1 MSHDDD
7 DDDAT
12 TAGRSRG
19 GALDARALAA
29 IARFRPADDLAASL
43 VIRGTV
49 AASRWIMTRR
59 NRVSLE
65 GVERFVAAKERG
77 GRGLLTFA
85 NHVSL
90 LDDPLLVSC
99 LPLGPPR
106 EVRWTAADAF
116 NFFGDPL
123 RGAFFGAG
131 RCVPIVR
138 GAGED
143 QPGFAFL
150 RERLLAGDWVHI
162 FPEGGRT
169 RDPHGWMRPA
179 LKAGIGRLI
188 DETRPLALP
197 FYHHGMHR
205 VLPVGARIPARG
217 QHVRLR
223 FGELVD
229 CDDVFVARIARGCTG
244 RARWESL
251 AGWAHEVL
259 RRLER
264 DVRDDAVRRESPPP
278 PGDR

>member
-1 MSHDDD
+1 MSHDED

-12 TAGRSRG
+12 SPGRSRG
-19 GALDARALAA
+19 EALDARALAA
-29 IARFRPADDLAASL
+29 IARFRPADDLAARV
-43 VIRGTV
+43 VIGGTV
-49 AASRWIMTRR
+49 AVSRWIMTRR
-59 NRVSLE
+59 NRLTIE
-65 GVERFVAAKERG
+65 GIERFVAAKRRG

-99 LPLGPPR
+99 LPLGPTR

-116 NFFGDPL
+116 NFFGGPV

-169 RDPHGWMRPA
+169 RDPDGWMRPR
-179 LKAGIGRLI
+179 LKSGIGRLI

-197 FYHHGMHR
+197 FYHDGMHR
-205 VLPVGARIPARG
+205 VLPIGARIPARG
-217 QHVRLR
+217 EHVRLR
-223 FGELVD
+223 FGEIVD
-229 CDDVFVARIARGCTG
+229 CADSFVDRAARGATG

-251 AGWAHEVL
+251 AGWAFGVL
-259 RRLER
+259 RRLEQ
-264 DVRDDAVRRESPPP
+264 DVRGDAAVRASPPLA
-278 PGDR
+278 G

>member
-7 DDDAT
+7 DDT
-12 TAGRSRG
+12 TSPGASRG
-19 GALDARALAA
+19 EALDARALAA
-29 IARFRPADDLAASL
+29 IARFRPSDGLAARL
-43 VIRGTV
+43 VIGSTV
-49 AASRWIMTRR
+49 VTSRWIMTRR
-59 NRVSLE
+59 NRTTIEGLE
-65 GVERFVAAKERG
+65 TFLAAKRRG

-116 NFFGDPL
+116 NFFGDPV

-169 RDPHGWMRPA
+169 RDPDGWMRPR
-179 LKAGIGRLI
+179 LKTGIGRLI

-205 VLPVGARIPARG
+205 VLPVGARVPARG
-217 QHVRLR
+217 QHVQLR
-223 FGELVD
+223 FGEIVD
-229 CDDVFVARIARGCTG
+229 CDDSFVAATARGRSG
-244 RARWESL
+244 RACWEAL
-251 AGWAHEVL
+251 AGWAFGVL
-259 RRLER
+259 RGLER
-264 DVRDDAVRRESPPP
+264 DVRGDDDDRREAPS
-278 PGDR
+278 RSA